1 MVSGFR
7 PLLSRLFQN
16 LFSRAPVLYLAPHQD
31 DELLSMGVDICRQ
44 THKANTEIHAALF
57 TDGSRSNMRLR
68 IGNGKA
74 CPLHEG
80 IHQYQLEIPEF
91 VAARDR
97 EFTASCLA
105 LGVKQEH
112 IHILPVRATDGSLD
126 PDTAEQSLRAL
137 LKICPKN
144 TTVCTISPFGGEG
157 QHADHRALGQAALKL
172 YREGAIRKLRLFVEP
187 YCLESSRKAYPNL
200 PLAEVTA
207 DSTVRS
213 ALEKAADAYRLW
225 APDRGRYAVGYHS
238 VTDAFD
244 NFLSAPTVYIHSG
257 DASAI

>member
-44 THKANTEIHAALF
+44 THAADTEVHAALF

-68 IGNGKA
+68 IGNGKT

-105 LGVKQEH
+105 LGVKQQN
-112 IHILPVRATDGSLD
+112 IHILPVRAIDGSLD
-126 PDTAEQSLRAL
+126 PDTAEQSLRVLMKAY
-137 LKICPKN
+137 PKN

-157 QHADHRALGQAALKL
+157 QHRDHQALGQAALKL
-172 YREGAIRKLRLFVEP
+172 YREGVIRNLRLFVEP
-187 YCLESSRKAYPNL
+187 YCLDSSRKAYPNL
-200 PLAEVTA
+200 PLAEVNA
-207 DSTVRS
+207 DSAVRS

-238 VTDAFD
+238 VTSAFD
-244 NFLSAPTVYIHSG
+244 DFLAAPAAYFHSG
-257 DASAI
+257 DISVK